1 MNTTRSHR
9 VALGRP
15 AVAADH
21 EGNAGPSVPR
31 TARGGTPALS
41 IRARVSI
48 TPWTDLAFAAAVREI
63 LQKVRMSPEIDFGNG
78 VGAVL
83 AQRLLRERGYVH
95 ARVVDARDVD
105 DAMRHAARWLV
116 LRDG

>member
-1 MNTTRSHR
+1 MSTTPSRR
-9 VALGRP
+9 VGLGRP
-15 AVAADH
+15 AVTADH
-21 EGNAGPSVPR
+21 GN
-31 TARGGTPALS
+31 GTPALS

-48 TPWTDLAFAAAVREI
+48 TPWTDLAFAADVREI
-63 LQKVRMSPEIDFGNG
+63 LQKVRMSPEIEFGNG
-78 VGAVL
+78 DGAVL
-83 AQRLLRERGYVH
+83 AQRLLRERGYVQ